1 MQRFWRR
8 EQIEDIA
15 LLTLLDF
22 RRRTGVRLAPP
33 IDVDLVG
40 ELACGL
46 QWDWDVLPEP
56 PSTLVWAALFPHEAR
71 VVLNETHARK
81 FAASSGLERFTK
93 SHEIGHWM
101 LHVDKEKGEYS
112 EGVAPEFI
120 VRGALHSTIG
130 RAGQT
135 NWLERH
141 ADWFAAALLMPASIF
156 VPIAE
161 SSDLYDARV
170 LKKLART
177 FDVSL
182 AALRARLSQLGLSF
196 HPGAPSA
203 DVASPVARALYT

>member
-1 MQRFWRR
+1 MKNFWRR

-15 LLTLLDF
+15 LVTLLDF
-22 RRRTGVRLAPP
+22 RRQTGTRLAPP

-71 VVLNETHARK
+71 VVLNETHAPK
-81 FAASSGLERFTK
+81 FAASRGLERFTK
-93 SHEIGHWM
+93 AHEIGHWM

-112 EGVAPEFI
+112 ADLTPEFI

-161 SSDLYDARV
+161 KHDLHNPRS
-170 LKKLART
+170 LQKLART
-177 FDVSL
+177 FGVSL
-182 AALRARLSQLGLSF
+182 AALRTRLSQLGF
-196 HPGAPSA
+196 AYA
-203 DVASPVARALYT
+203 VTV